1 MKFFAQ
7 FYVKCNFEQDTFQS
21 KNSKRITIMN
31 KETLTV
37 VKYLRVVLL
46 SRRKC
51 RTVCGNHLHAFHHL
65 PFSIL
70 MRQICILFLLQ
81 KIVHFK
87 NTLQCVEKAIPS
99 VYIFLIYQDFVSSC
113 VVKNMIDKFEV
124 ATRGCLHQNS
134 SPICRRLTT
143 GAVID

>member
-1 MKFFAQ
+1 M
-7 FYVKCNFEQDTFQS
+7 
-21 KNSKRITIMN
+21 
-31 KETLTV
+31 
-37 VKYLRVVLL
+37 
-46 SRRKC
+46 
-51 RTVCGNHLHAFHHL
+51 TVCGNHLHAFHHL
-65 PFSIL
+65 PFAIL
-70 MRQICILFLLQ
+70 MRQICIFFLLQ
-81 KIVHFK
+81 KTVHFK

-143 GAVID
+143 GAVIDQKVKDVLVATSNATNIQCKITLQFAMNL

>member
-1 MKFFAQ
+1 MHTPPLKDIPLCLTSNLI
-7 FYVKCNFEQDTFQS
+7 VGEKDIKCEILRSVLREMQFEQDTFQS

-70 MRQICILFLLQ
+70 MRQLCILFLLQ
-81 KIVHFK
+81 KIVSAFQKYLAMCRKGNSIRLH
-87 NTLQCVEKAIPS
+87 LS
-99 VYIFLIYQDFVSSC
+99 HLSGLRIFLRCQEYD
-113 VVKNMIDKFEV
+113 
-124 ATRGCLHQNS
+124 
-134 SPICRRLTT
+134 
-143 GAVID
+143 